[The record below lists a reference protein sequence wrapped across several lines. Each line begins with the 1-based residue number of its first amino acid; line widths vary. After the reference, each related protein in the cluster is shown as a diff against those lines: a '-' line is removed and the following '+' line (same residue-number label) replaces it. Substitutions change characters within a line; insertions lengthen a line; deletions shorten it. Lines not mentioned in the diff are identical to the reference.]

1 MQEMHDAA
9 GEAATRPALLT
20 TRDVQQIIRVDKS
33 TIYRMAETG
42 RIPAVKV
49 GRQWR
54 FPEDRLQEWLQ
65 SSPAAAGAADQEK
78 APSNGPRR
86 LAPGA
91 LHAVADYL
99 AAATGTMVVVTDI
112 AGRPLADPSNPCGL
126 FRAVHTYPGVMER
139 CVLGWQ
145 ELAGELEFEPRWRP
159 TALGFLCAR
168 SLFRVGDRLE
178 GMVLAGGV
186 APADWPPPPDEVDRL
201 AANLAVPSA
210 VVSAH
215 LGEVYSLGPEERA
228 RVLGLLPHTA
238 VLVSRLVEAGAAG
251 RAVNPAAA
259 DSSQRSEP

>member
-1 MQEMHDAA
+1 MA

-20 TRDVQQIIRVDKS
+20 TRDVQQIIRVDRS

-54 FPEDRLQEWLQ
+54 FPEDRLQQWLQ
-65 SSPAAAGAADQEK
+65 SSPAAAGAVGQDKQE

-86 LAPGA
+86 LAPAA

-112 AGRPLADPSNPCGL
+112 AGRPLVDPANPCGL
-126 FRAVHTYPGVMER
+126 FRAVHAYPGVMER

-159 TALGFLCAR
+159 TPLGFLCAR
-168 SLFRVGDRLE
+168 SLVRVGDRLE

-186 APADWPPPPDEVDRL
+186 APADWPPPPEEADRL
-201 AANLAVPSA
+201 AANLGVPSA
-210 VVSAH
+210 IVRSH
-215 LGEVYSLGPEERA
+215 LGEIYSLGPEERE
-228 RVLGLLPHTA
+228 RVLDLLARTA

-251 RAVNPAAA
+251 WAVGPAAA
-259 DSSQRSEP
+259 DPSQRSPM

>member
-1 MQEMHDAA
+1 MQEMHEAA
-9 GEAATRPALLT
+9 GKAPPRPALLT

-54 FPEDRLQEWLQ
+54 FPADRLQEWLQ
-65 SSPAAAGAADQEK
+65 SGPAAVGSPGQENPP
-78 APSNGPRR
+78 ANGSRR

-112 AGRPLADPSNPCGL
+112 TGRPLADPANPCGL
-126 FRAVHTYPGVMER
+126 FRAVHAYPGVMER

-159 TALGFLCAR
+159 TPLGFLCAR

-186 APADWPPPPDEVDRL
+186 APAGWPPPAGEIERL
-201 AANLAVPSA
+201 AANLGVPAAVIS
-210 VVSAH
+210 SH
-215 LGEVYSLGPEERA
+215 LGEVYPLGPEELA
-228 RVLGLLPHTA
+228 RVLCLLPPTA
-238 VLVSRLVEAGAAG
+238 VLVSRLVEAGAVG
-251 RAVNPAAA
+251 RVVSPAAI
-259 DSSQRSEP
+259 DSSQRSET